1 VIGQTD
7 VIKHML
13 HRPIFSGRLGK
24 WEYGLIDYDLAY
36 ESLKYT
42 KGQIVADFIVEHW
55 IDIEHDLNVG
65 LIFLTPWNLYF
76 DGSACNEGQ
85 GIGIVLCV
93 LVVHVLR
100 CLAY

>member
-65 LIFLTPWNLYF
+65 LIFLTP
-76 DGSACNEGQ
+76 
-85 GIGIVLCV
+85 
-93 LVVHVLR
+93 
-100 CLAY
+100 